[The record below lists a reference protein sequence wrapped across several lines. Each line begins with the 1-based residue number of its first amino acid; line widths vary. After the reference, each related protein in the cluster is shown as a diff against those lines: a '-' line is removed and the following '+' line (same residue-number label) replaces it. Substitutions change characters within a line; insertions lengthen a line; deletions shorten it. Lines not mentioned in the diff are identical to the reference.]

1 MYVRGKF
8 TIFFENCL
16 KIVLNYPNLTEN
28 LLIISLSRP
37 PGHGLVHFYQFW
49 GGQVVEKRNMWEG
62 VLTKNMRLGSG
73 ESYPQH
79 TFSKNVSWA
88 TTGGQRKR
96 QLGYYWG
103 STKINVGGVLGS
115 DDLVYRPPHTI
126 SNGTALIHQRIL
138 EICSLLYSEQV
149 GVSYTIDQKY

>member
-1 MYVRGKF
+1 MPWIGPF
-8 TIFFENCL
+8 L
-16 KIVLNYPNLTEN
+16 
-28 LLIISLSRP
+28 
-37 PGHGLVHFYQFW
+37 FYQFW
-49 GGQVVEKRNMWEG
+49 EGQKFKKRKLWKG

-73 ESYPQH
+73 DSYPQH

-115 DDLVYRPPHTI
+115 DDLVYRPPT
-126 SNGTALIHQRIL
+126 QFQM
-138 EICSLLYSEQV
+138 EQP
-149 GVSYTIDQKY
+149 